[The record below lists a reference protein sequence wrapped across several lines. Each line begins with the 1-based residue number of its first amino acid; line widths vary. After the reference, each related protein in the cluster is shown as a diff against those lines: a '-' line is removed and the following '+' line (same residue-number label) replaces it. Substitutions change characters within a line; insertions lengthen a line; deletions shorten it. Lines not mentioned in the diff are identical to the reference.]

1 MIDETLV
8 IETPEH
14 VELQFAL
21 ATIGNRFLACAV
33 DHVIQV
39 ASSITIYLIART
51 LSPGLRSA
59 ESAVFGAEREVS
71 LWIVAGTMIASFL
84 IFFGYFI
91 FFETIWSGQTPGKRW
106 LKLRVIQEDGRP
118 INFFAALARNLIRFA
133 DMVVPPFYSV

>member
-1 MIDETLV
+1 MTDETLV

-33 DHVIQV
+33 DHTIQAVSSVI
-39 ASSITIYLIART
+39 IYLTARY

-59 ESAVFGAEREVS
+59 EGSIFNAEREIN
-71 LWIVAGTMIASFL
+71 LWIVAGAVIASFL

-118 INFFAALARNLIRFA
+118 INFFGALTRNLIRFA
-133 DMVVPPFYSV
+133 DMLVPPF